1 MHYVNGASRPPVWK
15 FKAIDMKG
23 GLVTKTWKH
32 FAFTCAVLGKVMNA
46 SFSLAHDTSKF
57 LGLAALM
64 LSVVLLG
71 AGKAATAQPQ
81 PEPKPKPNVV
91 VGGHGRVV
99 GPPAQQRVAWR
110 RAMAGAARPKKGC
123 FTSTYPDTK
132 WHEAKCG
139 TPPNRP
145 YKPRGGIRPFTV
157 GNGVDFSAQVTGNT
171 SQAEGSFDSVSP
183 GITENDGGTANSF
196 SLQLNTNF
204 FSTATCAGASVPANC
219 LGWEQFIYASD
230 FNAVFIQYW
239 MINFN
244 NPCPAGWNTFG
255 GDCWRNSTNSAT
267 PPAQTIAALGQMVVD
282 GAVAGVGG
290 NPDDAVTF
298 TVGGMAF
305 SASGDNVFPDLTN
318 GWNISEFNVVGD
330 GGGSE
335 ATFGAASTI
344 TVRTAVNSGMG
355 AVPPTCDQV
364 GFTGETNN
372 LTLVTAPALINDV
385 NWPSIVFTQTNN
397 APTPISCDNADSIG
411 DTHLKTFAGLYYDF
425 QASGDFVLAQD
436 GPDFQV
442 QARQAS
448 GAPTWPNASLNKG
461 IAIQMGKTRV
471 AVYVEPDRLV
481 IDGRAEA
488 LADGK
493 DLLLP
498 TGVQVSR
505 RGNLY
510 VISSENGNNVR
521 AVLNGVY
528 IDAHVGLGHGK
539 QQPRGLLG
547 NPNRNVNQLVTAKGV
562 VLTEPVAFTD
572 LYHGYADS
580 WRVQPN
586 QSLFTE
592 VSTIRAGIPS
602 SLFFATHLNPQEFAH
617 ARRICVANHITNKTL
632 LDACTLDTAVL
643 NDEAAAKVF
652 VTTRPPLHVV
662 KPVLRATRIA
672 NP

>member
-1 MHYVNGASRPPVWK
+1 
-15 FKAIDMKG
+15 MKG
-23 GLVTKTWKH
+23 GFVTKTRKH
-32 FAFTCAVLGKVMNA
+32 FAFTCTLLGRVVNA
-46 SFSLAHDTSKF
+46 SLS
-57 LGLAALM
+57 LGLATLM
-64 LSVVLLG
+64 LSVVLIG
-71 AGKAATAQPQ
+71 VGKAAAQPQ
-81 PEPKPKPNVV
+81 PEPKPKVV
-91 VGGHGRVV
+91 VGGHGRVI

-123 FTSTYPDTK
+123 FTATYPDKT

-145 YKPRGGIRPFTV
+145 YKPRGGLRPQQV

-171 SQAEGSFDSVSP
+171 SQAEGSFDSVTTT
-183 GITENDGGTANSF
+183 GENDGGTANSF

-239 MINFN
+239 MINFV

-255 GDCWRNSTNSAT
+255 GDCWKNSTNSAT
-267 PPAQTIAALGQMVVD
+267 PPAQTIGALGQMVVD

-298 TVGGMAF
+298 TVGGVGF

-330 GGGSE
+330 GGGSD
-335 ATFGAASTI
+335 ATFNPASTI

-355 AVPPTCDQV
+355 AVPPTCDSV

-372 LTLVTAPALINDV
+372 LTLVTAPVLTQANDV
-385 NWPSIVFTQTNN
+385 NWPSIVFTETNN
-397 APTPISCDNADSIG
+397 APTPVSCSTADSIG

-425 QASGDFVLAQD
+425 QASGDFLLASA
-436 GPDFQV
+436 PDFVV

-461 IAIQMGKTRV
+461 IATEMGKTRV

-481 IDGRAEA
+481 VDGRPND

-493 DLLLP
+493 GLELP
-498 TGVQVSR
+498 GGVQVLR
-505 RGNLY
+505 HGNVY
-510 VISSENGNNVR
+510 AISDEKGNWVH
-521 AVLNGVY
+521 AELMGAY
-528 IDAHVGLGHGK
+528 INTHVGLGHTP
-539 QQPRGLLG
+539 QPQARGLLG
-547 NPNRNVNQLVTAKGV
+547 NPNGNITQLVLSTGA
-562 VLTEPVAFTD
+562 VLKEPVAFTD
-572 LYHGYADS
+572 LYHSYADG

-592 VSTIRAGIPS
+592 ISTIRAGIPNK
-602 SLFFATHLNPQEFAH
+602 LFFATHLSPQEFARAH
-617 ARRICVANHITNKTL
+617 KICTANHITNKTL
-632 LDACTLDTAVL
+632 LDACTLDTAVF
-643 NDEAAAKVF
+643 NDKAAAKIF

-662 KPVLRATRIA
+662 KPVLGATRVL
-672 NP
+672 NQ